1 MKQTNHFVAVE
12 ANIAAG
18 KSTLLPKL
26 AAELGWDAIQEPV
39 NDPEFTRLLQEFTD
53 HPNDAVKRIQ
63 FQEYITNRRA
73 SIVEQLPTDRN
84 YLIERSLY
92 SDLIFTQANF
102 LGMVKPD
109 ERYMLHYCEIQRR
122 LKDYPVISAVIYLR
136 TAPNI
141 AHSRLIERARSAE
154 DGTPLTYLC
163 DIHNYHEAIL
173 PQICRS
179 MGTPLIT
186 VNWDDFGCEKNL
198 AKQLLET
205 IQPGT
210 LKPAV
215 CDAQNHHL

>member
-26 AAELGWDAIQEPV
+26 AAELGWEAIQEPV
-39 NDPEFTRLLQEFTD
+39 NDSEFTRLLKDFTD
-53 HPNDAVKRIQ
+53 HPADACKRIQ

-73 SIVEQLPTDRN
+73 RLVNELPTDRN

-102 LGMVKPD
+102 LSMSNPD

-122 LKDYPVISAVIYLR
+122 LGDYPTISAVIYLK
-136 TAPNI
+136 TAPEI
-141 AHSRLIERARSAE
+141 AHRRLIERARSAE
-154 DGTPLTYLC
+154 DGTPLSYLC
-163 DIHNYHEAIL
+163 DLHNYHEAIL

-186 VNWDDFGCEKNL
+186 VDWDHFGCEKGVAERLL
-198 AKQLLET
+198 AT
-205 IQPGT
+205 I
-210 LKPAV
+210 A
-215 CDAQNHHL
+215 C

>member
-26 AAELGWDAIQEPV
+26 AAELGWDAILEPV
-39 NDPEFTRLLQEFTD
+39 NDPEFTRLLKDFTD
-53 HPNDAVKRIQ
+53 HPTDSGKRIR
-63 FQEYITNRRA
+63 FQEHITNRRA
-73 SIVEQLPTDRN
+73 CIVNELPTDRN

-102 LGMVKPD
+102 LGMSAPD

-122 LKDYPVISAVIYLR
+122 LTAYPAISAVIYLK
-136 TAPNI
+136 TAPEV
-141 AHSRLIERARSAE
+141 AHRRLVERARSAE
-154 DGTPLTYLC
+154 DGTPLSYLH
-163 DIHNYHEAIL
+163 DLHNYHEAVL

-186 VNWDDFGCEKNL
+186 VDWDNFGCERHV
-198 AKQLLET
+198 AGQLLAA
-205 IQPGT
+205 IGR
-210 LKPAV
+210 
-215 CDAQNHHL
+215 

>member
-26 AAELGWDAIQEPV
+26 AAELDWDAIQEPV
-39 NDPEFTRLLQEFTD
+39 NDPEFTRLLQDFTD
-53 HPNDAVKRIQ
+53 HPADALKRIQ
-63 FQEYITNRRA
+63 FQEYITNRRDR
-73 SIVEQLPTDRN
+73 IVQELPTDRN

-102 LGMVKPD
+102 LGMAAPD

-122 LKDYPVISAVIYLR
+122 LSDYPVISAVVYLR
-136 TAPNI
+136 TAPET
-141 AHSRLIERARSAE
+141 AYSRLVERARSAE

-163 DIHNYHEAIL
+163 DIYNYHEAIL

-186 VNWDDFGCEKNL
+186 VDWDDFGCEKRL
-198 AKQLLET
+198 AQQLLDN
-205 IQPGT
+205 IPT
-210 LKPAV
+210 LV
-215 CDAQNHHL
+215 E

>member
-39 NDPEFTRLLQEFTD
+39 NDPEFTRLLQDFTD
-53 HPNDAVKRIQ
+53 HPADALKRIQ

-73 SIVEQLPTDRN
+73 KIVQALPTDRN

-102 LGMVKPD
+102 LGMAAPD

-122 LKDYPVISAVIYLR
+122 LSDYPVISAVVYLR
-136 TAPNI
+136 TAPQT
-141 AHSRLIERARSAE
+141 AHTRLVERARTAE

-163 DIHNYHEAIL
+163 DIHNYHEAVL

-179 MGTPLIT
+179 MDTPLIT
-186 VNWDDFGCEKNL
+186 VDWDDYGCEKRL

-205 IQPGT
+205 IPSLT
-210 LKPAV
+210 V
-215 CDAQNHHL
+215 E